1 MMWSYILNVK
11 QYDIKS
17 PQIYSNVNVFEYMCV
32 GEIAV
37 FIWDNFKRYYVEWA
51 AYDVIRHHVIYKGY
65 FTITV
70 H

>member
-1 MMWSYILNVK
+1 MTSNHLKYIVMWMFLN
-11 QYDIKS
+11 I
-17 PQIYSNVNVFEYMCV
+17 PMCA

-37 FIWDNFKRYYVEWA
+37 FIWDNFKRNYVEWA
-51 AYDVIRHHVIYKGY
+51 AYDVIRRHVIYKGY